1 MLAAFPQSTL
11 QVLITG
17 PRQADQALT
26 IQAVG
31 SNAARDLGQ
40 RPIDYGLQLIVTDPA
55 ILPGDCATAEQAE
68 LAKIMTVRGGGSLLT
83 FDDLP
88 EGTGGPFSLREPYEP
103 IGSGPLQVCAY
114 SEWRSEDAASA
125 QANVQITAAPRPP
138 RLLRAPVIHRSEN
151 ELICSRG
158 RWSGAPTR
166 FTYRWRVA
174 GGHLGPARAGARY
187 EITRVDRGHS
197 VSCSVTARGPGGT
210 TSATSAGVRI
220 G

>member
-1 MLAAFPQSTL
+1 MIGAFPQSTL
-11 QVLITG
+11 QVQITG
-17 PRQADQALT
+17 PRQADRALT
-26 IQAVG
+26 IQATG
-31 SNAARDLGQ
+31 SNAREDLGV
-40 RPIDYGLQLIVTDPA
+40 RSVDYGLALIVTDPA

-83 FDDLP
+83 YDNLP
-88 EGTGGPFSLREPYEP
+88 EGASGSFSLREPYEP

-114 SEWRSEDAASA
+114 SEWHGEDAASA
-125 QANVQITAAPRPP
+125 QASVQITPAPRPP
-138 RLLRAPVIHRSEN
+138 RVLSAPVIHRSHN
-151 ELICSRG
+151 VLSCSRG

-174 GGHLGPARAGARY
+174 DGRFGPAHTGARY
-187 EITRVDRGHS
+187 VLTRVDRGHS
-197 VSCSVTARGPGGT
+197 VTCSVTARGPRGT

>member
-1 MLAAFPQSTL
+1 MVGAFPQSTL

-17 PRQADQALT
+17 PRQADRALT

-31 SNAARDLGQ
+31 GNAAHDLDL
-40 RPIDYGLQLIVTDPA
+40 RAVNFGLQLIVTDPA

-68 LAKIMTVRGGGSLLT
+68 LAKIMSVRGGGSLLT
-83 FDDLP
+83 YDDLP
-88 EGTGGPFSLREPYEP
+88 EGTSGRFSLREPYEP

-114 SEWRSEDAASA
+114 SEWRGEDAASA
-125 QANVQITAAPRPP
+125 QANVQITPAPRPP
-138 RLLRAPVIHRSEN
+138 RSLGAPVIRRSHN
-151 ELICSRG
+151 VLTCSRG

-174 GGHLGPARAGARY
+174 GGRLGPARAGARY
-187 EITRVDRGHS
+187 VITRVDRGHS